1 MQMLGAFAEFER
13 AMIRERTR
21 EGLKSAAAAGR
32 IGGRRPK
39 LRADQ
44 KAEAIRG
51 VAEGRRAA
59 DYARLFNVSRSTVS
73 RAVRRH
79 KFTLEH
85 VRKKSLNICRTALCA
100 KRPRPLRKHGGVFY
114 AATFRGRPRAA
125 RALNI
130 PSANFRNAPSG
141 LRSTAQPSDR
151 HLPCQRSMTS

>member
-1 MQMLGAFAEFER
+1 MMMQMLGAFAEFER

-73 RAVRRH
+73 RAVKASQVH
-79 KFTLEH
+79 T
-85 VRKKSLNICRTALCA
+85 
-100 KRPRPLRKHGGVFY
+100 
-114 AATFRGRPRAA
+114 
-125 RALNI
+125 
-130 PSANFRNAPSG
+130 
-141 LRSTAQPSDR
+141 
-151 HLPCQRSMTS
+151 

>member
-21 EGLKSAAAAGR
+21 EGLKSAAAGR

-59 DYARLFNVSRSTVS
+59 DYARLFNVSRSTVL
-73 RAVRRH
+73 RAVKASQVH
-79 KFTLEH
+79 T
-85 VRKKSLNICRTALCA
+85 
-100 KRPRPLRKHGGVFY
+100 
-114 AATFRGRPRAA
+114 
-125 RALNI
+125 
-130 PSANFRNAPSG
+130 
-141 LRSTAQPSDR
+141 
-151 HLPCQRSMTS
+151 